1 MMSGWFSLSTEVI
14 LFSLFILGVVGY
26 ILYSGLFT
34 KVTVRTGCP
43 PIKRITFAYKFKVG
57 AYKNCGSLFR
67 EAHSIGPKLLLI
79 GVFYTDPQKV
89 LGKHCCYA
97 VGSILSEE
105 GSQIDTELLRK
116 YEAAGFNIFSF
127 PEAMHVVSTSFPYR
141 TYLSVLFR
149 LKVYPKLEKYIKER
163 NLWAHPFLEIYK
175 NGQIHFMVPLDRQ
188 GDFYVPEFRPPDRR
202 KSEQEDSYSSTDVS
216 GAESNSDDSSES
228 GVLLPDSREASLT
241 ASSVLPRS
249 DSRGRES
256 SFKEPERTEGQEEEK
271 NEQHH
276 EDSKYRSLEGP
287 MQQWTGVVGGEE

>member
-79 GVFYTDPQKV
+79 GVFYTDPQ
-89 LGKHCCYA
+89 
-97 VGSILSEE
+97 
-105 GSQIDTELLRK
+105 
-116 YEAAGFNIFSF
+116 
-127 PEAMHVVSTSFPYR
+127 
-141 TYLSVLFR
+141 
-149 LKVYPKLEKYIKER
+149 KER